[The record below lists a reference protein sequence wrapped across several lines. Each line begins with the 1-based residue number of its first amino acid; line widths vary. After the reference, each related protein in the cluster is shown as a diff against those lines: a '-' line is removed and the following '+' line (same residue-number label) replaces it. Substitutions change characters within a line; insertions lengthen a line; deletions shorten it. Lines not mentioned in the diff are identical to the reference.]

1 MLMELTVIPLARG
14 RSLSADLAEVIGLID
29 KSGLPY
35 RVTAFGT
42 LIEGDWDAL
51 MDIAKQSRD
60 AIRKK
65 TDRVLI
71 LIRLDDYG
79 DRTDLLNTTVAHVEK
94 QLGRSVKQ

>member
-14 RSLSADLAEVIGLID
+14 RSLSSDIAELIDQID

-35 RVTAFGT
+35 KVTEFGT
-42 LIEGDWDAL
+42 VIEGSWDKL
-51 MDIAKQSRD
+51 MGIAKSCHV

-71 LIRLDDYG
+71 LIRIDDYG
-79 DRTDLLNTTVAHVEK
+79 DRTDLLTTTITHVE
-94 QLGRSVKQ
+94 QHLGRPVRK

>member
-14 RSLSADLAEVIGLID
+14 RSLSGDLAEVIGLID
-29 KSGLPY
+29 ESRLPY
-35 RVTAFGT
+35 KVTEFGT
-42 LIEGDWDAL
+42 LIEGPWDEL
-51 MDIAKQSRD
+51 MGIAKECHT

-79 DRTDLLNTTVAHVEK
+79 DRNDLLSTTVAHVE
-94 QLGRSVKQ
+94 QHLGRTVKK